1 MGSEEQCT
9 GVHLSERFTVAIEYA
24 RQIHTGFRKGTQVPY
39 LAHLLGVA
47 SLVLGEAGNV
57 PFAVTED
64 MAIAALLHDAVE
76 DAGGLP
82 RLADIEARFGKAVGK
97 IVEGCSDSFAED
109 ENQKPDWK
117 SRKAAY
123 IERAKSETAETL
135 LVSLADKVY
144 NARSIAED
152 YRRIGPEVWKRFN
165 RGRAEQLWY
174 YDELMKIFE
183 ARCPSWRLFGEF
195 QRAINELKQ
204 LSAAEENRE

>member
-1 MGSEEQCT
+1 MGNEEKAG
-9 GVHLSERFTVAIEYA
+9 GVQLSPRFTTAVDYA
-24 RQIHTGFRKGTQVPY
+24 REIHIGFRKGTQVPY
-39 LAHLLGVA
+39 VAHLLGVA
-47 SLVLGEAGNV
+47 SLVLGESGNV

-82 RLADIEARFGKAVGK
+82 RLADIEARFGKAVAK

-109 ENQKPDWK
+109 ERHKLDWK

-123 IERAKSETAETL
+123 IERARKEPPETL

-152 YRRIGPEVWKRFN
+152 YRQIGPELWKRFK

-174 YDELMKIFE
+174 YDELLRVFDT
-183 ARCPSWRLFGEF
+183 RCAGWRLLGEF
-195 QRAINELKQ
+195 QRAVNELNQ
-204 LSAAEENRE
+204 LSAAEEN